1 MNNEATIRGSN
12 IKTET
17 CRIFLYLF
25 SRITMPRFVRS
36 LCMHT
41 FSDSVGLKDEV

>member
-1 MNNEATIRGSN
+1 MNNEASIRGSN
-12 IKTET
+12 FKTET
-17 CRIFLYLF
+17 GGIFFY
-25 SRITMPRFVRS
+25 SRITMPQFVRA